1 MPLLHLTPPNEVSSN
16 TGEVSRTY
24 YTTTQQQT
32 TTTHYTLLCMSMHDA
47 CYHRNSPPLSLLS
60 FFFLHCSPAFLFS
73 FLFFYG
79 SFSTFISYHFTSLLF
94 FPSLPCAFL
103 WFHVPLLHYMSIW
116 TRFCF
121 CLSFPAKTKGK
132 KASEQV
138 TLRGIIHISSSLP
151 SIHYVFVL
159 LGKNYTCMRISLHNS
174 PLYSSFTLF
183 SSSHLLLEKVPFFS
197 SLVLYV
203 SSFLFL
209 LYCFLF
215 CFLLSLVHG
224 VYVAAGCLSPL
235 FIGSTL

>member
-1 MPLLHLTPPNEVSSN
+1 MPLLHLTPPNEVSSS

-60 FFFLHCSPAFLFS
+60 FFFLH
-73 FLFFYG
+73 
-79 SFSTFISYHFTSLLF
+79 
-94 FPSLPCAFL
+94 CAFL

-159 LGKNYTCMRISLHNS
+159 LGKNHTCMRISLHNS

-183 SSSHLLLEKVPFFS
+183 SSSHLLLEKSPFLFFFGLVRFFLSFSALLFSFLLLSFSGPWGLCGCWLSIPFIHRFYPLILDVYGRSSSSFFS
-197 SLVLYV
+197 FFFYATW
-203 SSFLFL
+203 SSQQGPKV
-209 LYCFLF
+209 C
-215 CFLLSLVHG
+215 
-224 VYVAAGCLSPL
+224 
-235 FIGSTL
+235 ST